1 MVIVLASGGNCAGR
15 PWSESKKLV
24 WWDETA
30 QRWTGH
36 DVPDFEIDKAPG
48 YRPPADAQGMA
59 AIAGDASFRMHPD
72 GRGWLY
78 VPYGLKD
85 GPLPVF
91 YEPLESSFLNTLS
104 RQQSDPL
111 TVVPPGDPAYPLI
124 ATTYRLTEHYLSGPM
139 SRFDSWLGELQP
151 EMFVEISPELA
162 GERGIVN
169 SDWVVVSTPRGEI
182 EARALVTPRL
192 KPVIVDGRPAH
203 IVGLPIHWGYAGET
217 VGAIVNNLSPLS
229 LDPNADIHSAKSFVC
244 QLRPGRLQHVSPP
257 TPLPVAPIPTMADP
271 IPDTPAAAQPA
282 GRFRHGQ

>member
-1 MVIVLASGGNCAGR
+1 
-15 PWSESKKLV
+15 
-24 WWDETA
+24 
-30 QRWTGH
+30 
-36 DVPDFEIDKAPG
+36 VPDFEIDKAPG

-59 AIAGDASFRMHPD
+59 AIAGDAPFRMHPD

-229 LDPNADIHSAKSFVC
+229 LHPNADIHSAKSFVC

-271 IPDTPAAAQPA
+271 IPDTPAAAQTA